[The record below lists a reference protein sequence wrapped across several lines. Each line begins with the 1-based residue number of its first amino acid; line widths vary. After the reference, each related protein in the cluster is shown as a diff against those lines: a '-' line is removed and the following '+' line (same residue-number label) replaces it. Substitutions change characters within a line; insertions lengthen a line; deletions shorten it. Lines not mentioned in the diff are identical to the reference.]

1 MQFRLGIVILAA
13 GASERYGGNKL
24 ISKHPS
30 GCSLIRHTVEVCQ
43 PLCSFGLPVVV
54 TGRWHDA
61 LTSELTSAPCQ
72 ILHNVH
78 WPQGMGTSIARGVN
92 NLLTLEGRSGNTAD
106 ELNTPT
112 HILVVLGDLP
122 LLTTDSLR
130 SLSDTAQRYP
140 KRVVASA
147 WQKNVT
153 VPAVFPAGAFPLL
166 TSLREDKGARLILK
180 KMLAENPDDILL
192 VPHIQAGVDIDT
204 PSDWSTLPAG

>member
-13 GASERYGGNKL
+13 GASERYGDNKL
-24 ISKHPS
+24 TSKHPS

-61 LTSELTSAPCQ
+61 LTSELSGAPCRLLQ
-72 ILHNVH
+72 NIH
-78 WPQGMGTSIARGVN
+78 WHQGMGTSISCGVGD
-92 NLLTLEGRSGNTAD
+92 LLKAGGRSGNTAG
-106 ELNTPT
+106 ELNIPT

-130 SLSDTAQRYP
+130 RLTDTAQRSP
-140 KRVVASA
+140 DQIAASA
-147 WQKNVT
+147 WLQNVT
-153 VPAVFPAGAFPLL
+153 VPAVFPACTFSLL
-166 TSLREDKGARLILK
+166 TSLREDIGARLILK

-192 VPHIQAGVDIDT
+192 VPHHQAGVDIDT
-204 PSDWSTLPAG
+204 PTDWSTLPAG